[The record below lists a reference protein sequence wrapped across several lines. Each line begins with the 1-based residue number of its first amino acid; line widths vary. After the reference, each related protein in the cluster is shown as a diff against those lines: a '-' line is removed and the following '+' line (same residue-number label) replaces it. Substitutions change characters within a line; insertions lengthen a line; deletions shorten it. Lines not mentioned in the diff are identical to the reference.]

1 MLKMADD
8 STNIE
13 ELKKMLRDFAHERD
27 WGPLHTPKDL
37 AIAVSVEAAEI
48 LEHFRFRND
57 QSLREYIAD
66 RKNKKEISHEIADV
80 MAFLLRLADEMR
92 IDVSTALREKIE
104 KNRERYPVQK

>member
-1 MLKMADD
+1 MLKMADS

-13 ELKKMLRDFAHERD
+13 ELKKMLRDFAYERD
-27 WGPLHTPKDL
+27 WKPLHTPKDL

-57 QSLREYIAD
+57 QSLKEYIAEGN
-66 RKNKKEISHEIADV
+66 NKKEISHEIADV
-80 MAFLLRLADEMR
+80 MAFLLRLADEME

-104 KNRERYPVQK
+104 KNRKRYPVQE